1 MSRKVPPC
9 PNKLR
14 IVWIVRPDFKREIEM
29 IGKNIAYYRR
39 RMNYTQS
46 ELAECCGV
54 SDKHIYFVEKG
65 LRHPSLILLLKI
77 SRVLNVPIWE
87 LTDYRGE

>member
-1 MSRKVPPC
+1 
-9 PNKLR
+9 
-14 IVWIVRPDFKREIEM
+14 
-29 IGKNIAYYRR
+29 
-39 RMNYTQS
+39 MNYTQS

-54 SDKHIYFVEKG
+54 SNKHIYFVEKG